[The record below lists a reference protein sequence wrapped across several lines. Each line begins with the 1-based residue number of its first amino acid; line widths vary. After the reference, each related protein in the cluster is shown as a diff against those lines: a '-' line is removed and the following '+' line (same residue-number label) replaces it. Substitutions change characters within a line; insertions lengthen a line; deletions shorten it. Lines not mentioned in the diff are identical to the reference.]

1 MRDRQ
6 LTNGA
11 AAIMLLIYAACVAI
25 AYLCVL
31 GV

>member
-1 MRDRQ
+1 MRNRYF
-6 LTNGA
+6 TNDA
-11 AAIMLLIYAACVAI
+11 AAIMLLIYAACVVI